1 MECQSYDDGSMAIRI
16 AEYAFIVAR
25 QFASWDIGHAT
36 IPMPRFSIIYVKKTD
51 QTPKTTT
58 ITFSFP
64 DGQTID
70 YKSDNV
76 ILEEFTKEKI
86 VEKVC
91 TLIFRFT
98 NPRHIITDHS
108 RRDLCSGRAV
118 RPTITQD
125 P

>member
-1 MECQSYDDGSMAIRI
+1 MAIRI